1 MYALLPR
8 WHLTYRTNGR
18 VVILLAGMGIYLL
31 AVCRYF
37 HLYPDYMTEVERAG
51 GVWDLACSVTVRFVY
66 LFLYSA
72 AISLFIMILVRL
84 YNDLSFDLSAAF
96 VLNYLLRNWVMGESV
111 IYPLVLFFVMLV
123 LYVITWKKGKKV

>member
-1 MYALLPR
+1 
-8 WHLTYRTNGR
+8 
-18 VVILLAGMGIYLL
+18 
-31 AVCRYF
+31 
-37 HLYPDYMTEVERAG
+37 MTEAERAG
-51 GVWDLACSVTVRFVY
+51 GAWDLACSVAVRFGY

-84 YNDLSFDLSAAF
+84 YNDLFFDLSAAF